1 MMKKID
7 TWLGIQRYI
16 SEAAQAANEPL
27 TSHENFE
34 VVAKLARVK
43 IAAKHRRGS
52 TAKARRAKRFF
63 SALKVN

>member
-1 MMKKID
+1 MKKID

-16 SEAAQAANEPL
+16 SEASRAASEIPK
-27 TSHENFE
+27 SHENFE

-63 SALKVN
+63 NALKVN